1 MTSRPALTA
10 PAVTSWETKAR
21 EAICG
26 AELEEELPQLRRNAG
41 KINANKNRA
50 FFKPGNSKRIAG

>member
-21 EAICG
+21 EAIFG
-26 AELEEELPQLRRNAG
+26 AELEEEPPQLRRNAG
-41 KINANKNRA
+41 KINDNKNGTL
-50 FFKPGNSKRIAG
+50 FKPGNSNSIAG